1 MLRFKYLATRLM
13 LAIPTFLAV
22 LTLVFFVVR
31 VIPGDPATAALGD
44 YASKE
49 AVEAMRERMGLNR
62 PLLLNLDVPRQVYE
76 GEIGIGAGIK
86 NFFDSQYFHFLADL
100 LRGDLGKSLITGMSI
115 SEQVMAVLPYTLQ
128 LTLSSVLVGAALGV
142 PIGVYTAVRRN
153 TWFDY
158 LGRVLSLA
166 GLSVPAFYLGILI
179 MLLFALKLDLFPA
192 VGGGDLNDLKD
203 NLSHLALPTLTLGLI
218 MTTSVTRLTRSAMLN
233 VLQEDYVRTARA
245 KGLDEKVT
253 IFRHALRAALV
264 PIVSIIGIWTANL
277 IADSVLTE
285 TVFARPGL
293 GKMLVGAILQRDYTA
308 LQSVMVVY
316 TGFIVVVNLVT
327 DLIYSIVDPRIT
339 H

>member
-1 MLRFKYLATRLM
+1 MLRYLATRLV

-22 LTLVFFVVR
+22 LTLVFFIVR

-49 AVEAMRERMGLNR
+49 AVDAMRERMGLND
-62 PLLLNLDVPRQVYE
+62 PLYV
-76 GEIGIGAGIK
+76 
-86 NFFDSQYFHFLADL
+86 QYFRFLGDL
-100 LRGDLGKSLITGMSI
+100 LRGNLGNSMITGKPIGEM
-115 SEQVMAVLPYTLQ
+115 VMQVLPYTLQ
-128 LTLSSVLVGAALGV
+128 LTLSSVLVGALLGV
-142 PIGVYTAVRRN
+142 PIGIYTAVQRN
-153 TWFDY
+153 SFIDY

-179 MLLFALKLDLFPA
+179 MLLFAVQIDLFPA
-192 VGGGDLNDLKD
+192 VGGGDLHDLKD
-203 NLSHLALPTLTLGLI
+203 NLLHLALPALTLGLI

-233 VLQEDYVRTARA
+233 VLNENYVRTARA
-245 KGLDEKVT
+245 KGLKENRV

-264 PIVSIIGIWTANL
+264 PIVSIVGIWAANL

-293 GKMLVGAILQRDYTA
+293 GKMLVGAIMQRDYVA
-308 LQSVMVVY
+308 LQSVMVLY
-316 TGFIVVVNLVT
+316 TVFVVVINLIT

>member
-1 MLRFKYLATRLM
+1 MLRYLATRLV

-49 AVEAMRERMGLNR
+49 AVDAMRERMGLND
-62 PLLLNLDVPRQVYE
+62 PLYV
-76 GEIGIGAGIK
+76 
-86 NFFDSQYFHFLADL
+86 QYFRFLGDL
-100 LRGDLGKSLITGMSI
+100 LRGNLGNSMITGKPI
-115 SEQVMAVLPYTLQ
+115 SELVMQVLPYTLQ
-128 LTLSSVLVGAALGV
+128 LTLSSVLVGAMLGV
-142 PIGVYTAVRRN
+142 PIGIYTAVQRN
-153 TWFDY
+153 SFIDY

-179 MLLFALKLDLFPA
+179 MLLLAVQIDLFPA
-192 VGGGDLNDLKD
+192 VGGGDLHDLKD
-203 NLSHLALPTLTLGLI
+203 NLLHLALPALTLGLI

-233 VLQEDYVRTARA
+233 VLNENYVRTARA
-245 KGLDEKVT
+245 KGLKENRV

-264 PIVSIIGIWTANL
+264 PIVSIVGIWAANL

-293 GKMLVGAILQRDYTA
+293 GKMLVGAIMQRDYIA
-308 LQSVMVVY
+308 LQSVMVLY
-316 TGFIVVVNLVT
+316 TVFVVVINLIT
-327 DLIYSIVDPRIT
+327 DLIYSMVDPRIT

>member
-1 MLRFKYLATRLM
+1 MLRYLATRLM
-13 LAIPTFLAV
+13 LAIPTMLAV

-49 AVEAMRERMGLNR
+49 AVEAMRERMGLND
-62 PLLLNLDVPRQVYE
+62 PLLV
-76 GEIGIGAGIK
+76 
-86 NFFDSQYFHFLADL
+86 QYFRFLGDV
-100 LRGDLGKSLITGMSI
+100 LRGNLGASMITGKPI
-115 SEQVMAVLPYTLQ
+115 GELVMQVLPYTLQ
-128 LTLSSVLVGAALGV
+128 LTLSSVLVGAILGV
-142 PIGVYTAVRRN
+142 PIGIYTAVRRN
-153 TWFDY
+153 SFIDY

-179 MLLFALKLDLFPA
+179 MLLFAIKFKLFPA
-192 VGGGDLNDLKD
+192 VGGGDRHDLKD
-203 NLSHLALPTLTLGLI
+203 NLMHLALPSLTLGLI

-233 VLQEDYVRTARA
+233 VLSENYVRTARA
-245 KGLDEKVT
+245 KGLEERKV

-264 PIVSIIGIWTANL
+264 PIVSIIGIWAANL

-293 GKMLVGAILQRDYTA
+293 GKMLVGAIMQRDYTA
-308 LQSVMVVY
+308 LQSIMVIY
-316 TGFIVVVNLVT
+316 TVFVVVINLIT
-327 DLIYSIVDPRIT
+327 DLIYSAVDPRIT